1 MRGKLRF
8 VCCALALLLAAPPAQ
23 AGYFIGNWSW
33 CWHPAKNCP
42 RGDYSW
48 LHYWAPE
55 LFRLRA
61 CCRPS
66 NLDQFPPGPCPPVPV
81 SFHLIRYPCRS
92 TPPAPTTPYA
102 DPAGY
107 YGLAPGRPQS

>member
-33 CWHPAKNCP
+33 CWHPAKDCP

-55 LFRLRA
+55 LFRQGTVGDSA
-61 CCRPS
+61 G
-66 NLDQFPPGPCPPVPV
+66 PPTVAHTSEFAVPVP
-81 SFHLIRYPCRS
+81 
-92 TPPAPTTPYA
+92 
-102 DPAGY
+102 
-107 YGLAPGRPQS
+107 